1 MEALLS
7 YKWPYNGQVLQMA
20 LQWPVCLAGT
30 QEGCVS
36 KVSLRP
42 RVEQAPK
49 GLKAYSQHRILPLF
63 QAKYSQLLSA
73 SLKDFFFSPE
83 WLYYPFSIL
92 FPFHLTQSRSEFL
105 TYGPIFIR
113 DGYQMMSEFR

>member
-20 LQWPVCLAGT
+20 LQWSICLAGT

-49 GLKAYSQHRILPLF
+49 GLKAHSQHRILPLF
-63 QAKYSQLLSA
+63 RAKYSQLLSA
-73 SLKDFFFSPE
+73 SLKDFFFPLLNGSTTIFN
-83 WLYYPFSIL
+83 PFSI
-92 FPFHLTQSRSEFL
+92 PSDSKQK
-105 TYGPIFIR
+105 
-113 DGYQMMSEFR
+113 